1 MFVVANRKLLRKI
14 LFSIQTNNALSN
26 IASVSIPTLGN
37 AIKRYVSII
46 CHALDF
52 IWHNMTQLKHN
63 IIIINFTRSKE
74 FEINLLLINCPGKYS
89 WIHYNNLRID
99 SHCPG
104 FYHNQTPIFN
114 INCQIL
120 SHYNLMLIYRM
131 PIEFDLSLIYAQIHP
146 QSFWSHL
153 KLSSTC

>member
-63 IIIINFTRSKE
+63 IIIINYTRTKE

-89 WIHYNNLRID
+89 WIHYNNLRTD
-99 SHCPG
+99 RP
-104 FYHNQTPIFN
+104 NQTPIFN

-120 SHYNLMLIYRM
+120 SYYNLMLINCM